1 MNELS
6 RLTPPRG
13 GGVKEKKR
21 VGRGQASGTGKTA
34 GRGGKGQKARTG
46 NMNFIGFEGG
56 QMPIQRRV
64 PKRGFTNPFRV
75 EYAIINVGDL
85 DRIDP
90 KEPVSLESLL
100 ASGTLK
106 DARDG
111 LKILGDGDL
120 TKAIT
125 IRAHKV
131 SAQAREK
138 VEKAGGKIELIELVP
153 RKTPQQR
160 KAQEKAAAAAAK
172 GAKGPKA

>member
-6 RLTPPRG
+6 RLTPPAG

-21 VGRGQASGTGKTA
+21 VGRGQASGLGKTA

-75 EYAIINVGDL
+75 EYAIVNVGDL
-85 DRIDP
+85 ERIDP
-90 KEPVSLESLL
+90 KEPVTIELLL
-100 ASGTLK
+100 AAGTLK

-125 IRAHKV
+125 VRANKV

-138 VEKAGGKIELIELVP
+138 IEKAGGKIELIEVAP

-160 KAQEKAAAAAAK
+160 KAAEKAAAAAAK

>member
-75 EYAIINVGDL
+75 QYAIVNVGDL
-85 DRIDP
+85 ERIDP

-100 ASGTLK
+100 AAGTLK
-106 DARDG
+106 DSRDG

-125 IRAHKV
+125 VRAHKV

-138 VEKAGGKIELIELVP
+138 IEKAGGKIELIEVVP

-160 KAQEKAAAAAAK
+160 KAEEKAAAAAAK